1 MRFLRLLLVAF
12 LLLEIVLLIKVGGQI
27 GALTTVAWLVMVVFF
42 GVNLLRIQGIATL
55 VEARSLMERGE
66 TPALALANGL
76 LMAMA
81 GVLLIFPGFASDVLA
96 ILCLI
101 PAVRRLAIRRWTPK
115 AGNANTNT
123 YRRGNVYDA
132 DVYAHQDS
140 SAPERISPSAGQTLD
155 GEFKRED

>member
-27 GALTTVAWLVMVVFF
+27 GTLTTVAWLVMAVFF

-66 TPALALANGL
+66 TPAFALANGL

-101 PAVRRLAIRRWTPK
+101 PAVRRLAIRRWTSK
-115 AGNANTNT
+115 VGNANT
-123 YRRGNVYDA
+123 YRSGNVYDA
-132 DVYAHQDS
+132 DAYSHQNS
-140 SAPERISPSAGQTLD
+140 SATERISPSAGQTLD